1 MFNKMIAAGFAALAV
16 AGAAHANG
24 VQDGT
29 FTDGVTGNGF
39 TSFDAGQSF
48 GAWNVT
54 GGSVD
59 VITNYWQAPTGG
71 GYSVDMN
78 GLTAGTIAQT
88 FTLAAG
94 EYTVSFW
101 LSGNPEDGGST
112 KSVLV
117 SAGDAS
123 ETFNFTTTPSSSKN
137 DMGWT
142 LETMTFTTAGET
154 TLTFASQT
162 GKGLGYSPYGVAV
175 GGVSVSAVP
184 EPASL
189 GLLLAGLGMIGA
201 MASRR
206 RAR

>member
-1 MFNKMIAAGFAALAV
+1 MTPSPSKKWVALYVLFGCFFVLDAMRSV
-16 AGAAHANG
+16 LEIWG
-24 VQDGT
+24 VRR
-29 FTDGVTGNGF
+29 
-39 TSFDAGQSF
+39 
-48 GAWNVT
+48 
-54 GGSVD
+54 
-59 VITNYWQAPTGG
+59 P
-71 GYSVDMN
+71 
-78 GLTAGTIAQT
+78 LTPVHQG
-88 FTLAAG
+88 
-94 EYTVSFW
+94 
-101 LSGNPEDGGST
+101 GGST

-123 ETFNFTTTPSSSKN
+123 KTFNFTTNSSSSKN

-189 GLLLAGLGMIGA
+189 GLLLAGLGMIGV
-201 MASRR
+201 MSSRR